1 VNEQLWW
8 HVSRATG
15 VVAWGLLAISVLWGL
30 FVSARLVKKK
40 GVPAW
45 STEVHRFAAALA
57 MVFTLGHLGSLIAD
71 SYIHFTLKD
80 LVVPF
85 ASEYKTGPIAWGVV
99 ALWLLAAVQIT
110 SLLRNRIPRKLWRR
124 THALAFPLFAAAAFH
139 TTLAGTDAKNPAM
152 VVTNLGIIVLSTWFV
167 MYRILTARSLGAI
180 KVEPRRSVE
189 SNRPSKP
196 PTSDD
201 KVTSDIPA

>member
-1 VNEQLWW
+1 MNEQLWW

-57 MVFTLGHLGSLIAD
+57 VVFTLGHLGSLIAD
-71 SYIHFTLKD
+71 NYIHFTLKD

-85 ASEYKTGPIAWGVV
+85 ASEYKTGPIAW
-99 ALWLLAAVQIT
+99 AW
-110 SLLRNRIPRKLWRR
+110 WRC
-124 THALAFPLFAAAAFH
+124 
-139 TTLAGTDAKNPAM
+139 G
-152 VVTNLGIIVLSTWFV
+152 S
-167 MYRILTARSLGAI
+167 S
-180 KVEPRRSVE
+180 
-189 SNRPSKP
+189 RPSRSPRCCETAYLESCGGEPTPSPFRSSLRRRFIRRWRERMPKTRRWSSPTWGSSSCP
-196 PTSDD
+196 PGS
-201 KVTSDIPA
+201 